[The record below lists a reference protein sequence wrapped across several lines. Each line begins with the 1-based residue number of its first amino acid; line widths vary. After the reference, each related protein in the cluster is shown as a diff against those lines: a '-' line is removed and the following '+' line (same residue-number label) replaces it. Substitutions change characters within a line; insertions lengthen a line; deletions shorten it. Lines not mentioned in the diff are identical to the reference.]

1 MVPHLNRFN
10 TILLIM
16 QLQKQKAREY
26 KGKPIYKYTIVVP
39 PQDIKE
45 LGWKEGNE
53 LEGTIIKNKGYFLS
67 KKDSS

>member
-1 MVPHLNRFN
+1 MSECIR
-10 TILLIM
+10 LIM

-45 LGWKEGNE
+45 LGWKEGKK
-53 LEGTIIKNKGYFLS
+53 LEGTVVKNKGYFLS
-67 KKDSS
+67 